1 MSWSACLRRHVFV
14 GMSSSAC
21 LRRHAE
27 IGVALRAL
35 DDRDRGEEIAAVG
48 LNFRKPLDRSVARA
62 FISSDASVMIAG
74 GWASQLEGAAVVAQ
88 VSISHCSGGGMLV
101 ATEVRP

>member
-1 MSWSACLRRHVFV
+1 MS
-14 GMSSSAC
+14 SSSAC

-27 IGVALRAL
+27 IGGALRAL

-48 LNFRKPLDRSVARA
+48 LNFRKHLDRSVART

-74 GWASQLEGAAVVAQ
+74 GWASQLEERQ
-88 VSISHCSGGGMLV
+88 W
-101 ATEVRP
+101 